1 MRPQLHIDFET
12 RSEADLKL
20 VGLPNY
26 ADHPSTD
33 LWCACWAFVDDQG
46 VTHLGEWVRGGD
58 PADFIRLMRE
68 DPQLFAHNAGFEHE
82 LWRKVWWPKWGVPAP
97 IDFDMWNCT
106 AAMAAAMA
114 LPRALAN
121 VAPVLFG
128 KDGIRKDDEG
138 RRLMLQMS
146 KPRSRNPTVWWDED
160 PWRLRRL
167 IDYCHTDVA
176 VEHALAESL
185 RPLSAAERQVWL
197 LDHRINDRGIKV
209 DLDAVR
215 QAHKIAEREAE
226 RLDGEIQVATGFALK
241 GARHPASITIWLKA
255 HGVNAEKTDKVS
267 LKRLL
272 SDGELS
278 EPIKHV
284 LRIRD
289 EARRSSLGKL
299 EAFLERTSADKR
311 LRHQLLYHAASTGR
325 WAGVGV
331 QLQNLMRPWFP
342 YSDVEAAFNLLPGL
356 NPKLFPLVFS
366 TSALDSLANL
376 MRSFL
381 IAEDGHELLI
391 ADYANIEGRVL
402 AWLAG
407 ELWKLD
413 AFRAYDA
420 GVGPDLYSATV
431 AKMLGL
437 TLDQIDDFRRQ
448 VGKVVELSMGFGGGH
463 GAFLA
468 MAANYGLDVDELA
481 RLIFEETDPNTWATV
496 ADGYEENNRY
506 GLDWLVWTALRLVI
520 DNWRQEHPEICRQD
534 DENPGFWQG
543 LERAAMAACETFQ
556 TPFRVNDKIT
566 FIGTPSVL
574 WIALPSGRYL
584 AYPRPLIQWVD
595 TPWGSKRRT
604 VTVMG
609 QDQITKRWVRFN
621 TYGGFWAENVTQAI
635 ARDLMA
641 DAMIRVD
648 ALGWPVVLTVHDEI
662 VCEVKAE
669 SVSVETFVEEMEQ
682 SPSWANG
689 LPVAA
694 KGIASKRYRK

>member
-1 MRPQLHIDFET
+1 
-12 RSEADLKL
+12 
-20 VGLPNY
+20 
-26 ADHPSTD
+26 
-33 LWCACWAFVDDQG
+33 
-46 VTHLGEWVRGGD
+46 
-58 PADFIRLMRE
+58 
-68 DPQLFAHNAGFEHE
+68 
-82 LWRKVWWPKWGVPAP
+82 
-97 IDFDMWNCT
+97 
-106 AAMAAAMA
+106 MAAAMA

-121 VAPVLFG
+121 AGPVMGLP
-128 KDGIRKDDEG
+128 IRKDDEG

-146 KPRSRNPTVWWDED
+146 KPRSRHPTVWWDD

-215 QAHKIAEREAE
+215 HAHKIADREAE

-255 HGVNAEKTDKVS
+255 HGINAEKTDKTA
-267 LKRLL
+267 LKAMLADDQIDEAIRR
-272 SDGELS
+272 
-278 EPIKHV
+278 V

-299 EAFLERTSADKR
+299 EAFLERTSADGR
-311 LRHQLLYHAASTGR
+311 LRHQLLYHAATTGR

-342 YSDVEAAFNLLPGL
+342 FSDVEAAMRLLPAADPDLIRLHFDG
-356 NPKLFPLVFS
+356 
-366 TSALDSLANL
+366 SALDTLANL

-420 GVGPDLYSATV
+420 GVGPDLYTATI
-431 AKMLGL
+431 ARMLGL
-437 TLDQIDDFRRQ
+437 DPAQIDEFRRQ
-448 VGKVVELSMGFGGGH
+448 MGKVVELSMGFGGGH

-468 MAANYGLDVDELA
+468 MAANYGLDVGELA
-481 RLIFEETDPNTWATV
+481 LLIFHETDPKVWAIV
-496 ADGYEENNRY
+496 AEGYEADNRY
-506 GLDWLVWTALRLVI
+506 GLDELVWTALRLVI
-520 DNWRQEHPEICRQD
+520 DNWRQAHPQLCRQD
-534 DENPGFWQG
+534 DENPGFWQA
-543 LERAAMAACETFQ
+543 LERAAMAACETHA
-556 TPFRVNDKIT
+556 TPFKVNDKII

-574 WIALPSGRYL
+574 WCALPSGRYL
-584 AYPRPLIQWVD
+584 AYPRPAIEWVE

-662 VCEVKAE
+662 VCEVKAG
-669 SVSVETFVEEMEQ
+669 SVPIETFVEEMEK
-682 SPSWANG
+682 SPAWAEG

-694 KGIASKRYRK
+694 KGLASKRYHK